1 MTDNPSVTELPK
13 PITETVEL
21 DTPITRGKTTVTEIQ
36 VRKPRSGALRG
47 VSLTDLLQM
56 QVAALT
62 TVLPRITEPA
72 LTEAEVR
79 DLDPAD
85 LVQLGGTV
93 AGFLVPRKTREA
105 SA

>member
-1 MTDNPSVTELPK
+1 MTDTPNVAELPK

-21 DTPITRGKTTVTEIQ
+21 DTPIMRGKTTVNEIQ
-36 VRKPRSGALRG
+36 VRKPKSGALRG